1 MKYFSLS
8 WCSTNAHFLTI
19 VYRERHMILSPD
31 AAMTLV
37 FQTVTR
43 KILGIAVG
51 YWEKHPDSISEGT

>member
-19 VYRERHMILSPD
+19 VYSERQMILSPD
-31 AAMTLV
+31 AAMSLV

-43 KILGIAVG
+43 KIREIAG
-51 YWEKHPDSISEGT
+51 GTGDSKK

>member
-19 VYRERHMILSPD
+19 VYSERQMILSPD

-37 FQTVTR
+37 FQTLTR
-43 KILGIAVG
+43 KIRGIAVG
-51 YWEKHPDSISEGT
+51 YCEKHLDSIS